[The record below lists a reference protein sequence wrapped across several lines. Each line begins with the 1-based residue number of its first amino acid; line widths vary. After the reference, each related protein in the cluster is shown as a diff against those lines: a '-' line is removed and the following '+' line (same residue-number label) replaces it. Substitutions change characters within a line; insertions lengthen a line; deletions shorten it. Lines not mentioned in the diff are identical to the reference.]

1 MKPSY
6 RLLSIFAVL
15 IAGFLVLGRVAWAE
29 TAFGHPATPLATS
42 PLPEKVYLPLTAV
55 SFTPPPATS
64 TEVLTAPLA
73 YAVEAHASGTLEDA
87 LALRNGVVSRVEVD
101 KTGNGVSVVNP
112 NGGEMPGY
120 VKRLL
125 LVYDVPDDVTRI
137 LSATLYVDSA
147 IFMVYPPD
155 ADCAGG
161 REVPPAW
168 VSPAT
173 TANPGSPE
181 AAFTAGLTQDE
192 QAWAMPA
199 MPPDPCT
206 HTALPLELPLEHLLH
221 ATSWGNQ
228 GQVAALFLRSGVED
242 LPHAR
247 FAPNVSFLHALE
259 WQYACTAPRSF
270 YLHLEVEK

>member
-1 MKPSY
+1 MNKHA
-6 RLLSIFAVL
+6 RWLMIIV
-15 IAGFLVLGRVAWAE
+15 GVLGSIWLAGLGKVAFAG
-29 TAFGHPATPLATS
+29 TPDGQIATPTSSPFPLPYKMYLPLLATS
-42 PLPEKVYLPLTAV
+42 PVPN
-55 SFTPPPATS
+55 